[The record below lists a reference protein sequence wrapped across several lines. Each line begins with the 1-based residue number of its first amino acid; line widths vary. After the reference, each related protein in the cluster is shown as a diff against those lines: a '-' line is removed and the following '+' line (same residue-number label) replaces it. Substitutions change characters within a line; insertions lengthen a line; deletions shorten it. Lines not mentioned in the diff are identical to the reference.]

1 MRPVQSASFLVGTW
15 HNTKE
20 WTEDI
25 RELELAEEDG
35 TLSITVRGANDGCW
49 GTTSAEACVSGRD
62 SKEVGGFYAKY
73 VRESEDTFLAAN
85 VKYGILVIQAYHYL
99 KNGQPSYFTREFFS
113 KKDTEPMT
121 VAAKISNE
129 HPFLMDSDR
138 MLDSQPPGPI
148 DLSFY
153 VGNWKNTYHS
163 TGTIYQFR
171 IRAEHDKYYFHGA
184 GVGSPR
190 DWGEIPIIPVAKACN
205 SRAGAGF
212 HGRYDFGFMEM
223 VLSGNANQGIII
235 IASYNIFKDATGR
248 SSYFR
253 REFFFREALTS

>member
-1 MRPVQSASFLVGTW
+1 MRRVENGSLLVGTW
-15 HNTKE
+15 YNTKE

-25 RELELAEEDG
+25 RELELVEEEG
-35 TLSITVRGANDGCW
+35 EFSITAQGANDGCW
-49 GTTSAEACVSGRD
+49 GMTSAGACVSGRD
-62 SKEVGGFYAKY
+62 SKEVIGFIAKY
-73 VRESEDTFLAAN
+73 DRESEDTFLAAN
-85 VKYGILVIQAYHYL
+85 VKYGILVIQAYHYS
-99 KNGQPSYFTREFFS
+99 KKGQPSYFTREFFS

-121 VAAKISNE
+121 VSGKTSNE
-129 HPFLMDSDR
+129 HPFMMDSDR
-138 MLDSQPPGPI
+138 MFDSEPPGPI

-153 VGNWKNTYHS
+153 IGNWKNTHHS

-171 IRAEHDKYYFHGA
+171 IRVENDKYYFHGA

-190 DWGEIPIIPVAKACN
+190 DWGEISITPVAKACN
-205 SRAGAGF
+205 SRAGTGF

-223 VLSGNANQGIII
+223 VLSANDNQGIII

-253 REFFFREALTS
+253 REFFYRGPR